1 MDKSKLNECTCR
13 PNPNCPVHGIRE
25 PLWVTVIALI
35 MIAIVGVFLTVSAF
49 RIQKEIC
56 AEGKWHYCCK

>member
-1 MDKSKLNECTCR
+1 
-13 PNPNCPVHGIRE
+13 VHGIRE